1 MIVRVITVLLEKMR
15 IVLRREENEES
26 DKLCLF
32 QQLRLLELICF
43 LLLFLQTSFGTD
55 SSRNGLLSNH

>member
-1 MIVRVITVLLEKMR
+1 
-15 IVLRREENEES
+15 
-26 DKLCLF
+26 
-32 QQLRLLELICF
+32 LRLLELIFF